1 MGGQFSRFSTARE
14 NTAPFVLYTFRH
26 TFLTR
31 LGAETGDPYKVMR
44 AAGHGS
50 IVQSMRY
57 VHISGDSIQL
67 AMEEM
72 GTHKNHHNP
81 KTSNSKKQTKQPVKR
96 VLSLA

>member
-1 MGGQFSRFSTARE
+1 
-14 NTAPFVLYTFRH
+14 
-26 TFLTR
+26 
-31 LGAETGDPYKVMR
+31 
-44 AAGHGS
+44 
-50 IVQSMRY
+50 MRY